1 MNGDL
6 VVVVELAW
14 PPDGNSTDMTGGLP
28 AEGLLVVVVVVVEV
42 PIDREGNYQYSIFW
56 ILKLSNFFF

>member
-6 VVVVELAW
+6 VVVVELAE

-28 AEGLLVVVVVVVEV
+28 ADGLLVVVEGV
-42 PIDREGNYQYSIFW
+42 PIDKEGIYQYSIFW
-56 ILKLSNFFF
+56 ISKLYHF